1 MKLDLTTFARNLNQR
16 LLEINRTENLHW
28 NYIHSVNDA
37 DWVWERCVSTAKLW
51 DQCVDL
57 EIEIE
62 DLIAERRRA
71 AA

>member
-1 MKLDLTTFARNLNQR
+1 MKIDLAAFARNLNQR
-16 LLEINRTENLHW
+16 LLEINRAENLHW
-28 NYIHSVNDA
+28 NYIHSQNDA

-62 DLIAERRRA
+62 DLIAERRRIA
-71 AA
+71 A